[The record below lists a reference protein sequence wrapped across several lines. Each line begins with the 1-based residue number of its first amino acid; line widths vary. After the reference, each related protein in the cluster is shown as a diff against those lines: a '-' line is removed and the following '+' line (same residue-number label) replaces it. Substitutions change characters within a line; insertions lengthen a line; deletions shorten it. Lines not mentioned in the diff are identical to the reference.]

1 VVAFILSTA
10 WRALG
15 RHRLRAALTMLG
27 ITIGIAAVITMVS
40 LGQGAKRAV
49 IERLE
54 ATGSNMLFVEA
65 GNRTVQGVSTAFDTM
80 MYEDVVAIRKEC
92 PDVALASPHVNLRS
106 QVAFG
111 NQNWNTQIRGVD
123 EVWQHIRNWAL
134 ADGEF
139 LGAGAVSTA
148 AKVAVLGH
156 TVARQLFSG
165 TTDPIGQTIRIGAM
179 PFKVIGVLVPKG
191 SGVTGEDQ
199 DDLVVIPWTTAQRKM
214 LGIKHIKDMFIS
226 AMSRERIPAAK
237 AQITA
242 LLRQRHH
249 LAADAPDDHSIR
261 DYTEIA
267 QSVNETNR
275 VMTLLLS
282 SVAGLALLVGGIN
295 TMSIMLVSVTERTR
309 EIGVRMAVGAR
320 IRQIRVQFLL
330 EAMLLTLV
338 GGLAGVALGVAGALT
353 VAGSMH
359 WPAVISSGTIALGLG
374 ISTLVGLTF
383 GYYPAVRAS
392 SLDPI
397 EALRFE

>member
-1 VVAFILSTA
+1 VVAFILHTA

-40 LGQGAKRAV
+40 LGQGAHRVV

-54 ATGSNMLFVEA
+54 GMGSNMLFIEA
-65 GNRTVQGVSTAFDTM
+65 GNRSVQGVSTAFDTL
-80 MYEDVVAIRKEC
+80 MYDDVLAVRREC
-92 PDVALASPHVNLRS
+92 PAVALASPHVNLRG
-106 QVAFG
+106 QVTFG

-123 EVWQHIRNWAL
+123 EVYQQIRNWPL
-134 ADGEF
+134 LDGEF
-139 LGAGAVSTA
+139 LNGSAVSGA
-148 AKVAVLGH
+148 AKVAVLGS
-156 TVARQLFSG
+156 TVARQLFPG
-165 TTDPIGQTIRIGAM
+165 TTDPVGQTIRITSM
-179 PFKVIGVLVPKG
+179 PFQVIGVLSTKG
-191 SGVTGEDQ
+191 TSVTGDDQ

-214 LGIKHIKDMFIS
+214 LGIKHIKDMFVS
-226 AMSRERIPAAK
+226 AMSRETIGEAK

-249 LAADAPDDHSIR
+249 LQADQPDDHSIR

-282 SVAGLALLVGGIN
+282 TVAALALLVGGIN

-320 IRQIRVQFLL
+320 MRQIRVQFLL

-338 GGLAGVALGVAGALT
+338 GGLAGVALGIAAAFAV
-353 VAGSMH
+353 GSSLQ
-359 WPAVISSGTIALGLG
+359 WPPVISSLTIVVGLG

-383 GYYPAVRAS
+383 GYYPALRAAN
-392 SLDPI
+392 LDPI